1 LKANRLWH
9 GTLVVNQ
16 LNSNQVYAGAP
27 SPDVAATDLSQSIT
41 QNINSKS
48 TLPK

>member
-1 LKANRLWH
+1 LLLINSTAIRF
-9 GTLVVNQ
+9 TLEP
-16 LNSNQVYAGAP
+16 L